1 MPKLSPLNH
10 VMAKAT
16 KKVKIQ
22 NRLGMHARP
31 ATEFAKVAG
40 KFAATIT
47 VGHPESEQVDAKSIM
62 QLMMLAA
69 TEGTELT
76 INADGSDADDAV
88 DELVELVA
96 SGFNE

>member
-1 MPKLSPLNH
+1 
-10 VMAKAT
+10 MATAT
-16 KKVKIQ
+16 KTVKIT

-31 ATEFAKVAG
+31 AMLFAEVAG

-47 VGHPESEQVDAKSIM
+47 VGHAESDQVDAKSIM

-69 TEGTELT
+69 TEGTAL
-76 INADGSDADDAV
+76 IIIADGEDADNATEELAALV
-88 DELVELVA
+88 D

>member
-1 MPKLSPLNH
+1 MTT
-10 VMAKAT
+10 AT
-16 KKVKIQ
+16 TTITIK

-31 ATEFAKVAG
+31 AMLFAEVAG
-40 KFAATIT
+40 RFIATIT
-47 VGHPESEQVDAKSIM
+47 VGHDESEQVDAKSIM

-76 INADGSDADDAV
+76 INADGSDAHDAIA
-88 DELVELVA
+88 ELVELVN